1 MPSTETQSR
10 TNWPAIFT
18 YYVLACAWS
27 WPFFWWRDVNT
38 ASWNA
43 WQIPDEI
50 KGLTQVWGPGLAA
63 LVVFYFFPRT
73 RIRNVSFFGGYW
85 IRSACFCV
93 SPILFAW
100 IGLFIQSGKPSYS
113 IVYYLLVGGFST
125 LGEELGWRGFLQ
137 GALKPL
143 GRVRAYLLL
152 AFMWEAWHFTSHTKG
167 TLHEVISRL
176 AIYIPLVIV
185 ITVIIGLV
193 NERTGS
199 LVLAFTLHEWI
210 DIVFDGGSGY
220 LVRAAL
226 ISLPVWAWLVW
237 SWPRHRNMGSDP
249 SIP

>member
-1 MPSTETQSR
+1 MPSAETQSR
-10 TNWPAIFT
+10 PNWPAILT

-43 WQIPDEI
+43 WQVPDEI

-63 LVVFYFFPRT
+63 LVVFYFFPGTRT
-73 RIRNVSFFGGYW
+73 RKVSFFGGSW
-85 IRSACFCV
+85 IRSACFCL

-100 IGLFIQSGKPSYS
+100 IGLFIQSGKFSHS
-113 IVYYLLVGGFST
+113 IVYYLLIGGFST

-137 GALKPL
+137 GALKPM

-185 ITVIIGLV
+185 ITVVIGLV

-226 ISLPVWAWLVW
+226 ISLPVWAWLIW
-237 SWPRHRNMGSDP
+237 SWPRHRDKGTAP
-249 SIP
+249 SFP